1 MVEGFG
7 VGGIAEC
14 GGEGRYEVVSAIR
27 VIQKRQNRL
36 WNILGRGVVIE
47 FSTYSKI
54 PD

>member
-1 MVEGFG
+1 MVVGLG
-7 VGGIAEC
+7 GGGIAAC
-14 GGEGRYEVVSAIR
+14 GGAGRYKVVSAVR
-27 VIQKRQNRL
+27 VIRKRQNRL